1 MRENKN
7 IIVYPGS
14 FDPPTNGHVDLI
26 LRAAKIFDK
35 VIILVMTN
43 INKKST
49 FSIKERLEMLDTI
62 VKKYELKNVVVD
74 KYTGLLVDYLRKHN
88 INLVLRGLRAVSDFE
103 YEFQM
108 VLTNRKMFPDIE
120 TVYFMPDINW
130 IYISSSLVKEIA
142 KFGGDVS
149 CFVPKEIVE
158 VIKRKFNK
166 NKKWK

>member
-1 MRENKN
+1 MGKNKK

-35 VIILVMTN
+35 VIILVMKN
-43 INKKST
+43 VNKKST
-49 FSIKERLEMLDTI
+49 FSIKERLEMLDI
-62 VKKYELKNVVVD
+62 ILKEYKLKNVVID
-74 KYTGLLVDYLRKHN
+74 KYNGLLIDYLKKNN

-108 VLTNRKMFPDIE
+108 VLTNRKMFSEIE
-120 TVYFMPDINW
+120 TVYFMPDIKW

-142 KFGGDVS
+142 KFGGDIS
-149 CFVPKEIVE
+149 CFVPKGVVEI
-158 VIKRKFNK
+158 IKRKFI
-166 NKKWK
+166 KK